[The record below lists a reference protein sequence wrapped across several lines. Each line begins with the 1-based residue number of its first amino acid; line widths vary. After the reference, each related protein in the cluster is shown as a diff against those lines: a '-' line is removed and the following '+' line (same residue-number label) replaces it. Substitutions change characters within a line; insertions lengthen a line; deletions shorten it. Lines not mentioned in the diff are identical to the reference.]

1 MAAVPAAGR
10 RAAFDALAA
19 RWDAA
24 KTEDAIA
31 AGVRRGLALVGDL
44 SGLRVV
50 DLGAGPARLEPFLL
64 PLLRGGRVVAV
75 DFAPE
80 MVVRGA
86 LAVRDP
92 RVTWICRDVLET
104 RLPDRDADLVL
115 CFDAFPHFPDS
126 GAVLREV
133 RRWLVPGGRLLIWHD
148 LGRERLAEVH
158 RRAGRAVEDD
168 VLPPAAA
175 LATSAREAGLAVE
188 RAEEDDRSF
197 TLLARRTG

>member
-1 MAAVPAAGR
+1 MASVLQAGR

-19 RWDAA
+19 RWDAT
-24 KTEDAIA
+24 KPEEAIA
-31 AGVRRGLALVGDL
+31 SGVRRGLALLGDL

-50 DLGAGPARLEPFLL
+50 DLGAGPGRLEPFLL
-64 PLLRGGRVVAV
+64 ALLHEGSVVAV

-86 LAVRDP
+86 LRVRDP

-104 RLPDRDADLVL
+104 RLPDGEADLVL
-115 CFDAFPHFPDS
+115 SFDAFPHFTDS
-126 GAVLREV
+126 DAVLREA

-158 RRAGRAVEDD
+158 RRAGRVVEDD
-168 VLPPAAA
+168 LLPPAAA
-175 LATSAREAGLAVE
+175 LAASAQEAGLAVE
-188 RAEEDDRSF
+188 RAEEDERSF
-197 TLLARRTG
+197 TLLARRPG